1 MISNTH
7 RFALSA
13 TALAAALILAGCGRN
28 DEASSAQADATPS
41 TASPNST
48 AGTSGSTGS
57 TAPSTSTA
65 STGESSTGTAGT
77 SPSGTSG
84 NAVGTS
90 GTSSAGTQGATTSS
104 TMTGANAPSTA
115 ALPAAD
121 AQFVTKAAEGG
132 QFEVEIGKLAATK
145 ATDAAVKSFAQ
156 MLVDDHTAA
165 NDKLRQIASSH
176 NVALPAALPADKK
189 KEIEQLGKL
198 SGAEFDRQFVKTVGI
213 KDHHHD
219 IDEFEKAA
227 KSAKSD
233 DVRDFAQSTLPTL
246 KKHLAAA
253 EKLPMGGGKAK
264 G

>member
-1 MISNTH
+1 
-7 RFALSA
+7 
-13 TALAAALILAGCGRN
+13 LAAALALTGCDRGDRG
-28 DEASSAQADATPS
+28 DT
-41 TASPNST
+41 TART
-48 AGTSGSTGS
+48 DTGAAAGSTS
-57 TAPSTSTA
+57 RSATARTAPST
-65 STGESSTGTAGT
+65 GTAATDST
-77 SPSGTSG
+77 S
-84 NAVGTS
+84 TS
-90 GTSSAGTQGATTSS
+90 GTSAAGQSRSTSGAGTAAAPGATS
-104 TMTGANAPSTA
+104 TGAGATA
-115 ALPAAD
+115 TGALPAAD
-121 AQFVTKAAEGG
+121 QQFVAKAAQGG
-132 QFEVEIGKLAATK
+132 QFEVEIAKLAADK
-145 ATDAAVKSFAQ
+145 ASDPQVKSFAQ

-176 NVALPAALPADKK
+176 NVPLPAALPADKK
-189 KEIEQLGKL
+189 KEIDQLGKL
-198 SGAEFDRQFVKTVGI
+198 SGADFDRQFVKTVGI